1 VKRHAERIRH
11 LEQLAADLD
20 RQIANAQQ
28 LQKNWRPADA
38 DVPPRLAEGPASD
51 KSGQAGGGSDAA
63 PGLSAPGSQKA
74 RARTTRRR
82 RR

>member
-38 DVPPRLAEGPASD
+38 DVPPRPASD